1 MPSTV
6 ETLLRR
12 IEKGDVPPIIL
23 VGGNND
29 YLVDAAFDE
38 IRAALE
44 KRFPNLQL
52 DSYDSGADLGA
63 VVDSYRTH
71 SLFASPRLLV
81 VPDVNAFVTRKEIKA
96 LFDKALDDWT
106 SAKTDRKRSSAVSKL
121 LHTLGLI
128 GADLEESDDS
138 IAAAVGLNKVPNE
151 LRDMLGVA
159 RSTGRRVT
167 RGEGDAALLADAA
180 THGGAPGATLLLRS
194 GEIPSDSS
202 TVAAIDRAGTVVECN
217 LSREAFARAADQ
229 AIESVA
235 RDAGVKFDTAAVA
248 ALKRR
253 LGIERMLAD
262 KFSKDVPDL
271 RMIVAQAERLATLAG
286 NGGRVTAA
294 MIEQQVEEVSGGARY
309 ELAGLF
315 TEGKL
320 LEAVEK
326 LRELVAQARRD
337 DPRTSVE
344 IHYGKFIFPLA
355 DEIRQMIG
363 ILSFARLRK
372 IDLRRTPPY
381 NQFKDALADALGDFL
396 KEHGI
401 VRQKPHPFPLYKK
414 VEAAKR
420 MSEAV
425 LFEALARLAEL
436 DFARKSGGIP
446 ADVGLETFILASRR

>member
-1 MPSTV
+1 MSSI

-12 IEKGDVPPIIL
+12 IEAGNPPAVIL

-29 YLVDAAFDE
+29 YLVEAAFDE
-38 IRAALE
+38 IRAAME
-44 KRFPNLQL
+44 KRFPALQVEA
-52 DSYDSGADLGA
+52 YDSGADLGT

-71 SLFASPRLLV
+71 SLFSVPRLLI
-81 VPDVNAFVTRKEIKA
+81 VPDVNAFVTKKEIKT
-96 LFDKALDDWT
+96 LFDKALDDWS
-106 SAKTDRKRSSAVSKL
+106 SAKTDRKRASSISKL

-128 GADLEESDDS
+128 GADLEESDES
-138 IAAAVGLNKVPNE
+138 IAAAVGLNKVSSE
-151 LRDMLGVA
+151 LREMLATA
-159 RSTGRRVT
+159 RSSGRRVS

-180 THGGAPGATLLLRS
+180 AHGGAPGAVLLLRS
-194 GEIPSDSS
+194 GDIPSDSS
-202 TVAAIDRAGTVVECN
+202 TIRTIEKAGAIVECN

-235 RDAGVKFDTAAVA
+235 RDAAVKFDAPAIV

-271 RMIVAQAERLATLAG
+271 RMVVAQAERLATLAG
-286 NGGRVTAA
+286 SGARVTAS
-294 MIEQQVEEVSGGARY
+294 MVEDQVEEVSGGARY
-309 ELAGLF
+309 ELGGLF
-315 TEGKL
+315 TEGKI

-337 DPRTSVE
+337 DPRTSLD
-344 IHYGKFIFPLA
+344 IHYGKFLFPLA
-355 DEIRQMIG
+355 DEVRQMLG

-372 IDLRRTPPY
+372 IDLRRPPTY
-381 NQFKDALADALGDFL
+381 NQFKDAWADALGDFL

-420 MSEAV
+420 MNETA
-425 LFEALARLAEL
+425 LLEALSRLADL
-436 DFARKSGGIP
+436 DFARKSGGVP
-446 ADVGLETFILASRR
+446 AEVGIESFLLGARR